1 MGEPGGV
8 QTPSFTTEYIG
19 CRRRTRGS
27 ETSQY
32 PQEKKTNVIPQ
43 VAASERGRAQ
53 THGHAHGGCGAPDMG
68 WQKYRRTVWK
78 GRPET
83 VIARYSK
90 YLCPLGSPRVPRGT

>member
-53 THGHAHGGCGAPDMG
+53 THGHAHGGCGAPIWDG
-68 WQKYRRTVWK
+68 KSIEERYGKAGQRR
-78 GRPET
+78 
-83 VIARYSK
+83 
-90 YLCPLGSPRVPRGT
+90 